1 MEEFGCIL
9 DGGEG
14 GSKVVYLMVGRRGVR
29 LYIGCGEE
37 GSKVVYWMGGR

>member
-29 LYIGCGEE
+29 LYIGWGGGER
-37 GSKVVYWMGGR
+37 KVVY